1 MSSGGDWRLQAVLE
15 VSHGP
20 GRTLDALIRRLR
32 SPEAVADAPVAVA
45 DDVVL
50 THDGNTLFAYAPARP
65 ALDAARAAVEAALHA
80 DGIAARVYVSHWDE
94 RVDEWV
100 QVEPALA
107 GEARQAAEARERD
120 AEKLESRTLVALV
133 GKLIR
138 AELEQTM
145 SNGAEKPGLE
155 CAIHAHPPLRSSQI
169 AFTVTG
175 PKRKLDEFAQDLR
188 QEEILTMRAQRR
200 LMLSPL

>member
-15 VSHGP
+15 VSHRP

-32 SPEAVADAPVAVA
+32 SPEAVTDAAVA

-50 THDGNTLFAYAPARP
+50 THDGNMLFAYAPTRP
-65 ALDAARAAVEAALHA
+65 ALDGARAAVEAALHA
-80 DGIAARVYVSHWDE
+80 DGTAARVYVSHWDE

-138 AELEQTM
+138 SELEQTM
-145 SNGAEKPGLE
+145 SDGAEKLGLE
-155 CAIHAHPPLRSSQI
+155 CEIHEHPHLLSSQI

>member
-1 MSSGGDWRLQAVLE
+1 MSSGGDWRLRAALE
-15 VSHGP
+15 VAREK
-20 GRTLDALIRRLR
+20 GRTLDTLIRRLR
-32 SPEAVADAPVAVA
+32 SPEAVTDAPPAVA

-50 THDGNTLFAYAPARP
+50 THDGNLLFAYAPTRP
-65 ALDAARAAVEAALHA
+65 ALDVARAAIEATLRA
-80 DGIAARVYVSHWDE
+80 DGIAACVYVSHWDD

-107 GEARQAAEARERD
+107 GEARRAAQARERD
-120 AEKLESRTLVALV
+120 AEKLESRTLVAVV

-145 SNGAEKPGLE
+145 RDGAEKLGLE
-155 CAIHAHPPLRSSQI
+155 CEIHEHPHLLSSQV
-169 AFTVTG
+169 AFTVSG
-175 PKRKLDEFAQDLR
+175 PRRKLDEFAEDLR
-188 QEEILTMRAQRR
+188 REEILTMRAQRQ